1 LNKVD
6 WVFYIASSIA
16 LVASL
21 LVVTARNAVHAAL
34 HLVVSLLA
42 VALIFFS
49 LGAAFAAA
57 LEIIVYAG
65 AILVMVLFVIML
77 LNLGQVAEDQE
88 RRWLRPKVW
97 IVPGLLSL
105 SLLALLIWSLV
116 AVGTMPGGAP
126 EIPVKRVAMGLFGPY
141 VLGVELASMLL
152 LSGLVGA
159 FHLSR
164 RERSDDAGRRVI

>member
-1 LNKVD
+1 MD
-6 WVFYIASSIA
+6 WVFYIASFIA
-16 LVASL
+16 LLASL

-42 VALIFFS
+42 AALVFFS
-49 LGAAFAAA
+49 LGAAFAAV

-77 LNLGQVAEDQE
+77 LNLGQAAEDQE
-88 RRWLRPKVW
+88 RRWLRPTAW
-97 IVPGLLSL
+97 LVPGLLSL
-105 SLLALLIWSLV
+105 SLLGLLIWSLT
-116 AVGTMPGGAP
+116 AVTPMPGGGP
-126 EIPVKRVAMGLFGPY
+126 EVPVKRVAMGLFGPY
-141 VLGVELASMLL
+141 ILGVELASMLL

-164 RERSDDAGRRVI
+164 RRERNDDAGRLT